1 MGNMSHCRFR
11 NTLNDLLDCE
21 EKLEEM
27 DGDFRGLSE
36 AEGIAARRLI
46 LVCGRINDQFLT
58 PSESE
63 K

>member
-1 MGNMSHCRFR
+1 M
-11 NTLNDLLDCE
+11 NDLLDCE

-36 AEGIAARRLI
+36 AEGIAARNLI

-63 K
+63 T